1 MRGFGVM
8 AFVVIVLRTA
18 QLLSDLWIGDGGR
31 RFDVIGGDD
40 GGGGLRGI
48 ELGAIWHSA
57 RDAEELQEVVE
68 LAVNITADG
77 DGGCDR
83 LDVGF

>member
-1 MRGFGVM
+1 M
-8 AFVVIVLRTA
+8 AFVIIVLRTA
-18 QLLSDLWIGDGGR
+18 QLLSELWIGDGGWG
-31 RFDVIGGDD
+31 FDVVGGND

-68 LAVNITADG
+68 LAVDITADS

-83 LDVGF
+83 LYIGF